1 MYLRTKMDASNTR
14 LFEKLRE
21 EMLAER
27 CGNVSTGS
35 SRGRGGGAG
44 GRAEG
49 RREGEDGEERRDE
62 AEAEGD
68 DACGLAAVVS
78 LAREFFFLFF
88 SAVALSLR
96 VVLHRCWL
104 LAACA
109 DVLRD
114 VDADA
119 EQGSAS
125 DAERSTHASA
135 CGCGAEGCGAGMRS
149 TGAACIWDSEH

>member
-44 GRAEG
+44 GGAEG

-62 AEAEGD
+62 GEAEGD

-78 LAREFFFLFF
+78 LAREFFSLFF
-88 SAVALSLR
+88 LRPPSLS
-96 VVLHRCWL
+96 V
-104 LAACA
+104 
-109 DVLRD
+109 
-114 VDADA
+114 
-119 EQGSAS
+119 SS
-125 DAERSTHASA
+125 
-135 CGCGAEGCGAGMRS
+135 S
-149 TGAACIWDSEH
+149 TGAGSLLRAQTS